1 MILRQRVCGSI
12 AAYVFVGFCVS
23 LLAGCASTLKPAPVV
38 ETVSP
43 GQNSPLPS
51 AVSGSAGSVGNS
63 GTAATP
69 PTTKRGGAYY
79 QDDGPGDSPPPNLM
93 QTPDAVPKVEP
104 YSKAA
109 SRAYEVFG
117 TTYTPITDERAFK
130 QRGIGSWYGKKYHGR
145 RTSSGE
151 VYDMYKMTAAHP
163 TLPIPSYARITSIA
177 NGRSVI
183 VRVNDRGPF
192 HSNRIADLSYTAA
205 LKLGFMTKGSH
216 EIEIERLLP
225 DEIARILSQPK
236 PAVEALAV
244 ARPDAGEQTRPEMVS
259 SELAKAGFYLQLGA
273 YSQAGNAESS
283 RLKLA
288 ASWQTLWPALQVVQS
303 GALFRLYSGPFDS
316 RAQAVDV
323 AQQMQNDGIAKALV
337 VQR

>member
-1 MILRQRVCGSI
+1 MISRQPVCAPV
-12 AAYVFVGFCVS
+12 AAYVVAGFCVS
-23 LLAGCASTLKPAPVV
+23 LLAGCASTMKSAPVV

-43 GQNSPLPS
+43 GQNSPLPP
-51 AVSGSAGSVGNS
+51 AVSGSAG
-63 GTAATP
+63 TAARP
-69 PTTKRGGAYY
+69 PATKRGGAYY

-109 SRAYEVFG
+109 SRAYEIFG
-117 TTYTPITDERAFK
+117 ITYTPITDERAFK
-130 QRGIGSWYGKKYHGR
+130 QRGIGSWYGKKYHGQ
-145 RTSSGE
+145 RTSTGE

-163 TLPIPSYARITSIA
+163 TLPIPSYARITSIE

-192 HSNRIADLSYTAA
+192 LSSRIADLSYTAA

-216 EIEIERLLP
+216 EIEVERLLP

-236 PAVEALAV
+236 PAAEALAV
-244 ARPDAGEQTRPEMVS
+244 AQPNTSEQTRPGIVGN
-259 SELAKAGFYLQLGA
+259 ELAKAGFYLQLGA

-283 RLKLA
+283 RQKLA
-288 ASWQTLWPALQVVQS
+288 ASWQAPWPALQVVQA
-303 GALFRLYSGPFDS
+303 GALYRLYSGPFDN

-323 AQQMQNDGIAKALV
+323 AQQMQNDGIAKVLV